1 VERYLLVMVG
11 GAIGSLLRYLVGAWV
26 QGLLGPA
33 FPWSTLFVNALGSL
47 LIGAVVRLSLEGAL
61 SGEARLFLAMG
72 LLGGFTTFSSFSYET
87 LILLQDGEALARPW
101 STLWEASF
109 LGLFMAYLG
118 YRLGG
123 MLVA

>member
-1 VERYLLVMVG
+1 
-11 GAIGSLLRYLVGAWV
+11 
-26 QGLLGPA
+26 
-33 FPWSTLFVNALGSL
+33 VNALGSL

-61 SGEARLFLAMG
+61 SGEARLFLAVG

-87 LILLQDGEALARPW
+87 LALLQDGEALAALAYALG
-101 STLWEASF
+101 SLLLGFF
-109 LGLFMAYLG
+109 LAYLG

>member
-1 VERYLLVMVG
+1 MERYLLVVVG

-72 LLGGFTTFSSFSYET
+72 VLGGFTTFSTFSYET
-87 LILLQDGEALARPW
+87 LILLQDGEALKA
-101 STLWEASF
+101 LAYVLANLF
-109 LGLFMAYLG
+109 LGLFLAYLG
-118 YRLGG
+118 YRLGS
-123 MLVA
+123 MLGL

>member
-26 QGLLGPA
+26 QGLLGPT

-61 SGEARLFLAMG
+61 SGEARLFLAVG

-87 LILLQDGEALARPW
+87 LALLQDGEALAALAYALG
-101 STLWEASF
+101 SLLLGFF
-109 LGLFMAYLG
+109 LAYLG

>member
-1 VERYLLVMVG
+1 VERYLLVMMG

-72 LLGGFTTFSSFSYET
+72 VLGGFTTFSTFSYEA
-87 LILLQDGEALARPW
+87 LILLQDGEVLKALAYV
-101 STLWEASF
+101 LASLF
-109 LGLFMAYLG
+109 LGLFLAYLG
-118 YRLGG
+118 YRLGS
-123 MLVA
+123 MLGL